1 MDDPDFH
8 TTAMREA
15 CWSRNAQVLKR
26 LRLDPAR
33 DDPTELLRDSGA
45 HTSGEVVSV
54 LLELGASPNDKPDG
68 GSTVL
73 DSLIARL
80 DWEDVNA
87 RLWGGVNYRATL
99 EKTSKTRT
107 AIRQMVELRALWK
120 PDRLAMNDARRALYR
135 TVPEVL
141 FELVHLFTT
150 HGACDDETLHD
161 LLRTP
166 RMQEHLAPVSG
177 TAGPDR
183 HRPEWP
189 TLPDPRARHCAILLR
204 PRSLQPRTPLRGGLG
219 RADGGGRGPLHGVSD
234 VSVQSG
240 NVVAPSGEGG
250 RHRRRDGA
258 LLDEMVAQR
267 RQGEFR
273 VDSGAKVKAAV
284 RRPRVVLLDEAQSHE
299 VVGDDAEV
307 PER

>member
-120 PDRLAMNDARRALYR
+120 PDRRAMNDARRALYG
-135 TVPEVL
+135 TVPEVI

-150 HGACDDETLHD
+150 HGACDDKTLQD

-166 RMQEHLAPVSG
+166 RMQEHLAPVREQLARIGIARNGRRCPIPERVIAPFSYVLVRYNRERLYEEVWAEPTG
-177 TAGPDR
+177 AVAGPYTVS
-183 HRPEWP
+183 P
-189 TLPDPRARHCAILLR
+189 TCPCKAGTWSR
-204 PRSLQPRTPLRGGLG
+204 LQE
-219 RADGGGRGPLHGVSD
+219 RADAIVGAMAHCWTRWW
-234 VSVQSG
+234 
-240 NVVAPSGEGG
+240 PSG
-250 RHRRRDGA
+250 
-258 LLDEMVAQR
+258 V
-267 RQGEFR
+267 
-273 VDSGAKVKAAV
+273 KVSS
-284 RRPRVVLLDEAQSHE
+284 E
-299 VVGDDAEV
+299 
-307 PER
+307 